1 MDNSNWSDADIFGIN
16 QYTADGE
23 VIALSIDI
31 FLKLGFKNIK
41 AVINDRELYK
51 DIPYKAI
58 VAIDKLE
65 KIGTEG
71 VLGELEKKG
80 FSLNDSKVL
89 LNNVKTLKP
98 NERIS
103 NILDYLANYGFG
115 SYAHFSPTLARSFSY
130 STGPIWEI
138 AADDFT
144 GGSLLG
150 GERFDSLVSRF
161 SNKSVA
167 GTGFALGFD
176 RTLIAMEELGLLPD
190 IKTKTQ
196 VLVTIFSEVLLA
208 ESIKLAKYLRYK
220 NIQTDLYPN
229 PTQKL
234 DKQLK
239 YAVKKGI
246 PYVALLGPDE
256 IKNGTVT
263 LKNLKTKEQ
272 KTVTIEELSS
282 ILNRH

>member
-1 MDNSNWSDADIFGIN
+1 
-16 QYTADGE
+16 
-23 VIALSIDI
+23 
-31 FLKLGFKNIK
+31 
-41 AVINDRELYK
+41 
-51 DIPYKAI
+51 
-58 VAIDKLE
+58 
-65 KIGTEG
+65 
-71 VLGELEKKG
+71 
-80 FSLNDSKVL
+80 
-89 LNNVKTLKP
+89 
-98 NERIS
+98 
-103 NILDYLANYGFG
+103 
-115 SYAHFSPTLARSFSY
+115 
-130 STGPIWEI
+130 
-138 AADDFT
+138 
-144 GGSLLG
+144 
-150 GERFDSLVSRF
+150 
-161 SNKSVA
+161 
-167 GTGFALGFD
+167 
-176 RTLIAMEELGLLPD
+176 MEELGLLPD